1 MSFNLIKYSSYLKET
16 KKKTSDFLTKFIET
30 YLFYMLVVL
39 HFTNH
44 SSSFHYSYI
53 AAEVPFQFIG
63 KRRLHDFDLSCWR

>member
-16 KKKTSDFLTKFIET
+16 KKEPSDFLTKFIET

-44 SSSFHYSYI
+44 SSSFHQSYI
-53 AAEVPFQFIG
+53 AAEVPFQFIE
-63 KRRLHDFDLSCWR
+63 KRRLHDFDLSC

>member
-1 MSFNLIKYSSYLKET
+1 MSFNLIKCSSYLKET
-16 KKKTSDFLTKFIET
+16 EKKTSDFLTKFIET

-53 AAEVPFQFIG
+53 AAEVPFQFIE
-63 KRRLHDFDLSCWR
+63 KRTLYDFDLSC